1 MIPFAMGLDA
11 AIALVKKWRWLL
23 LAVPLLIAVAVQ
35 TYRLNS
41 AKADLLEKQAI
52 ISNMETASKAAKAA
66 QIALNQATEAAYK
79 AEAERTDR
87 EYSLALNDALR
98 AANAYADRNRVRSVC
113 EGIARQAGPA
123 AEGDLAKGGDGTS
136 ADAIVVSRA
145 DFETLN
151 ANTLRLKAVNEW
163 GDRLIKEG
171 LAQPLP

>member
-1 MIPFAMGLDA
+1 MSALFIGLDA
-11 AIALVKKWRWLL
+11 AIALVKKWRWLM
-23 LAVPLLIAVAVQ
+23 LALPLLIAVAIQ

-98 AANAYADRNRVRSVC
+98 LANAYADRNRVRSVC
-113 EGIARQAGPA
+113 EGIARQAGSATEGAVA
-123 AEGDLAKGGDGTS
+123 ARDNGPG

-145 DFETLN
+145 DFDALN
-151 ANTLRLKAVNEW
+151 ENTLRLKAVNEW
-163 GDRLIKEG
+163 GQRLIDQG
-171 LAQPLP
+171 LAEK

>member
-11 AIALVKKWRWLL
+11 AIALFKKWRWLL

-35 TYRLNS
+35 SYRLNS

-87 EYSLALNDALR
+87 EYSIALNDALR
-98 AANAYADRNRVRSVC
+98 LANAYADRHRVRSVC

-123 AEGDLAKGGDGTS
+123 AEGNDPESRNGPG

-163 GDRLIKEG
+163 GQRLIDQG
-171 LAQPLP
+171 LAEKP